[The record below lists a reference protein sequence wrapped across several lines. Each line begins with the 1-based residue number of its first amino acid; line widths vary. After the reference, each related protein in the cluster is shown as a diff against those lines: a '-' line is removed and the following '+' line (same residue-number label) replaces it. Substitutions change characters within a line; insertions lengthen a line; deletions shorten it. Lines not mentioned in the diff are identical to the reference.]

1 MLDETHVEQHSQ
13 KSVILSEARSAKSK
27 DPEGASNST
36 TADIFLTTMPTKK
49 PKLGQNFLTDE
60 AACHR
65 IADAL
70 GDITTRTVVEI
81 GPGHGAITSILAT
94 RAAHLHCIEF
104 DPSLAK
110 ELSFKFRDNPR
121 VTIHHADI
129 LQFDLA
135 KLVTGDW
142 QLETESTRL
151 AAHSSQL
158 TADKQTPPLD
168 VIGNLPYYITSD
180 ILLHL
185 FAAARANLLRRAV
198 LMMQREVA
206 DRIAAH
212 PGVSDYGALS
222 AFTQLHA
229 HVQSLFTLPP
239 SAFSPPPDVYS
250 TVVRLDFAPRFAELH
265 VDPEGFNRFLRAG
278 FAQKRKTLA
287 NNLRSTGFSTAQ
299 LQDAWPHD
307 LPAQIRAEAVSL
319 ESMAE
324 LYRSLGS
331 YPAGTGSPES

>member
-1 MLDETHVEQHSQ
+1 MLF
-13 KSVILSEARSAKSK
+13 RS
-27 DPEGASNST
+27 
-36 TADIFLTTMPTKK
+36 
-49 PKLGQNFLTDE
+49 QNFLVDE

-70 GDITTRTVVEI
+70 ENISDRTVVEI
-81 GPGHGAITSILAT
+81 GPGHGAITAILAT

-110 ELSFKFRDNPR
+110 ELTFKFRDNPR
-121 VTIHHADI
+121 VSTHHADI
-129 LQFDLA
+129 LEFNLA
-135 KLVTGDW
+135 SLAT
-142 QLETESTRL
+142 ETS
-151 AAHSSQL
+151 
-158 TADKQTPPLD
+158 LD

-185 FAAARANLLRRAV
+185 YAAARANLLHRAV

-206 DRIAAH
+206 DRIAAV

-222 AFTQLHA
+222 AYTQLHA
-229 HVQSLFTLPP
+229 HVENLFTLPP

-250 TVVRLDFAPRFAELH
+250 TVIRLDFAPRFAELR
-265 VDPEGFNRFLRAG
+265 VEPEGFNRFLRVG

-287 NNLRSTGFSTAQ
+287 NNLRSAGFSAAQ
-299 LQDAWPHD
+299 LQSAWPHD
-307 LPAQIRAEAVSL
+307 LPAQVRAEAVSL

>member
-1 MLDETHVEQHSQ
+1 MP
-13 KSVILSEARSAKSK
+13 KS
-27 DPEGASNST
+27 
-36 TADIFLTTMPTKK
+36 K
-49 PKLGQNFLTDE
+49 PKLGQNFLIDQT
-60 AACHR
+60 ACLR

-70 GDITTRTVVEI
+70 GDITQRTVVEI
-81 GPGHGAITSILAT
+81 GPGHGAITSILAA
-94 RAAHLHCIEF
+94 RCAHLHCIEF

-110 ELSFKFRDNPR
+110 ELTFKFRENPR

-135 KLVTGDW
+135 KLLTKDVSSRP
-142 QLETESTRL
+142 E
-151 AAHSSQL
+151 SSQREDGAERPAFKNAN
-158 TADKQTPPLD
+158 TANSLD

-185 FAAARANLLRRAV
+185 YEAARKNLLRRAV

-206 DRIAAH
+206 DRITAA

-229 HVQSLFTLPP
+229 HAASLFTLPP
-239 SAFSPPPDVYS
+239 QAFSPPPEVYS
-250 TVVRLDFAPRFAELH
+250 TVIRLDFAPRFAELR

-278 FAQKRKTLA
+278 FAQKRKTLS
-287 NNLRSTGFSTAQ
+287 NNLRVSGYSFTEIQ
-299 LQDAWPHD
+299 RAWPHD
-307 LPAQIRAEAVSL
+307 LPAQVRAEAVPL
-319 ESMAE
+319 ELMAE

-331 YPAGTGSPES
+331 NPAGTVAPTS